1 MREEVAAIGFGRRDC
16 GNGGVW
22 FEGFEQLREGTKV
35 FEGARGRTHQI
46 EWSWY

>member
-35 FEGARGRTHQI
+35 FDGARGRTHHI
-46 EWSWY
+46 E